1 MNIKTRGIVF
11 HHLKYSDTSLIAT
24 IYTETSGR
32 KSFLIKGVYR
42 PKSLIKPG
50 FFQPLSLLRMEI
62 SVSARRDLQR
72 IKEISPSP
80 VLANLYSNVNKQAIV
95 FFIAEVLYKTVREEE
110 CNQPLFDFLDHS
122 IQYLDACE
130 NDIANFHIL
139 FLLQLS
145 RFLGFF
151 PLDNYSDTN
160 IIFDALN
167 GNFVPEI
174 SSNENTYGKRIS
186 SKFHTLINLNF
197 ENSHTLSLNR
207 IERVELLEILLEL
220 YSLHLHGH
228 LNIQSLKI
236 LKELFDS

>member
-11 HHLKYSDTSLIAT
+11 HHIKYSDTSLIAT

-32 KSFLIKGVYR
+32 KSFLVKGVYR

-50 FFQPLSLLRMEI
+50 FFQPLTLIRLEI
-62 SVSARRDLQR
+62 SLSAKRDLQR

-80 VLANLYSNVNKQAIV
+80 VLANLYSNVNKQAMV

-110 CNQPLFDFLDHS
+110 PNKALFEFLDHA
-122 IQYLDACE
+122 IQYLDASE

-145 RFLGFF
+145 RYLGFF
-151 PLDNYSDTN
+151 PLDNYSETN
-160 IIFDALN
+160 DVFDALN
-167 GNFVPEI
+167 GSFVPET
-174 SSNENTYGKRIS
+174 SNSEYSYSKRLS
-186 SKFHTLINLNF
+186 TKFHALINLNF
-197 ENSHTLSLNR
+197 ENSHALSLNR

-220 YSLHLHGH
+220 YRLHLHGH
-228 LNIQSLKI
+228 LNIQSLQV
-236 LKELFDS
+236 LKELFD